1 MNIKMEG
8 ENEGEWMKEGES
20 LGDGFEKWNTPLGV
34 WLASKISD
42 DSRHL
47 RAFNT
52 HKIRPKC

>member
-1 MNIKMEG
+1 
-8 ENEGEWMKEGES
+8 MKEGES
-20 LGDGFEKWNTPLGV
+20 LCDGFGFEKWNTPLGV

-47 RAFNT
+47 SALNT